1 MLSKKSVL
9 GIVIGSVAVI
19 LGTFFLIPDLMSNV
33 HDVNDIVDTGK
44 SDIFS
49 FDTLQHYHEFLN
61 VTGNSFHMT
70 LKTPSDDGLK
80 VDKDLTKN
88 VSFDWYS
95 LHNGKH
101 FINITNT
108 GDSVLYVTGKLQA
121 ITNPIIF
128 TSHLIV
134 ISSGVLIIG
143 MSAAFS
149 IRRPKGF

>member
-1 MLSKKSVL
+1 MLSKRSIF
-9 GIVIGSVAVI
+9 GIAIGLVAVI
-19 LGTFFLIPDLMSNV
+19 LGTFFLIQGIMTNS
-33 HDVNDIVDTGK
+33 HDVNDVVDIGK

-49 FDTLQHYHEFLN
+49 FDALQHYHEFLN
-61 VTGNSFHMT
+61 VTGTSFHVT
-70 LKTPSDDGLK
+70 LKSPKEGLQ
-80 VDKDLTKN
+80 VDRDFTKN

-95 LHNGKH
+95 LYNGKH

-108 GDSVLYVTGKLQA
+108 GDSGLHVIGKLQA
-121 ITNPIIF
+121 VTNPLIF

-143 MSAAFS
+143 ISAAFS

>member
-9 GIVIGSVAVI
+9 GIAIGSVGII
-19 LGTFFLIPDLMSNV
+19 LGTFFLIQDLMSNV
-33 HDVNDIVDTGK
+33 HEVNDVVDMGK

-49 FDTLQHYHEFLN
+49 FDALQHYHEFLN
-61 VTGNSFHMT
+61 VTGTSFHVT
-70 LKTPSDDGLK
+70 LKTPKDGLQ
-80 VDKDLTKN
+80 VDRDFTKN

-95 LHNGKH
+95 LFNGKH
-101 FINITNT
+101 FINVTNT
-108 GDSVLYVTGKLQA
+108 GGSVLYVTGKLQA
-121 ITNPIIF
+121 VTNPLIF

-143 MSAAFS
+143 ISAAFS